1 MGEAMNTITH
11 GPTRPPGGAQAL
23 FKRQRTMK
31 AELEIYDDRMY
42 LAVDANI
49 TPAEENQLHRDGWDF
64 LNNGIT
70 LADGTPALYFWKKL

>member
-1 MGEAMNTITH
+1 
-11 GPTRPPGGAQAL
+11 
-23 FKRQRTMK
+23 
-31 AELEIYDDRMY
+31 MY